1 MASLEQEHLQEC
13 INAVPP
19 VADVKLVGYVVVA
32 EWRDPDGQK
41 LPTRLVGG
49 ETSGWAAKGYMHE
62 GLYGLW
68 PADKAHHNPGHSGT
82 WTKLNPDTTGDQG
95 S

>member
-1 MASLEQEHLQEC
+1 MADDASE
-13 INAVPP
+13 
-19 VADVKLVGYVVVA
+19 GVVNHK
-32 EWRDPDGQK
+32 GQ
-41 LPTRLVGG
+41 VF
-49 ETSGWAAKGYMHE
+49 SGRTGTDMHE